1 MSNILAIF
9 DREIR
14 AYFVSPIAY
23 VVLTIFLLLAGL
35 FFTNI
40 FTAVVEQSLQQGMRS
55 QQYGMPPQPIDVPA
69 IVTRSFFGTMSV
81 ILLFMIPMI
90 TMGLFSEEKKR
101 GTIELLLTAPLSSL
115 QVVLG
120 KFLAGLTFFASM
132 LLLSMLFM
140 STLFYFSSPDKGPIF
155 SGYLGLL
162 LYGAA
167 LVALGMFVSSLTENQ
182 IIAAVLGFGLILT
195 LWIIDAFAGS
205 TGTLGQQVLS
215 YLSVIEHLENFIKG
229 VVDTSDVIFYLS
241 LAGLGLLLTYRS
253 VESIRWRG

>member
-9 DREIR
+9 EREMR

-23 VVLTIFLLLAGL
+23 VVLTVFILLAG
-35 FFTNI
+35 FFFSSI
-40 FTAVVEQSLQQGMRS
+40 FTAVVEQSMRQGFQA

-69 IVTRSFFGTMSV
+69 IVVRSFFGTLSV
-81 ILLFMIPMI
+81 VLLFMIPMI

-101 GTIELLLTAPLSSL
+101 GTIELLLTAPLTNL

-120 KFLAGLTFFASM
+120 KFLAGLAFFASM
-132 LLLSMLFM
+132 LVLSLVFMGTLL
-140 STLFYFSSPDKGPIF
+140 YFAKPDMGPIA

-162 LYGAA
+162 LYGAS

-182 IIAAVLGFGLILT
+182 IIAAVLSFGLTLT
-195 LWIIDAFAGS
+195 LWIMEGFAGS
-205 TGTLGQQVLS
+205 SGSIGQQILS
-215 YLSVIEHLENFIKG
+215 YLSVIEHLEDFMKG
-229 VVDTSDVIFYLS
+229 VVDTSHVIFYVS

-253 VESIRWRG
+253 VESFRWRG